1 MKDIVLAICMLAA
14 GGFGWGVCSR
24 LDAFVLRSRRQREA
38 RRERSRRS

>member
-14 GGFGWGVCSR
+14 GGFGWVVCSR
-24 LDAFVLRSRRQREA
+24 LDAFVLRNRRQREA